1 MQSHLQEILVQLG
14 EVNHAIDD
22 IIGYLNQMEDDL
34 NQFDKI
40 YGDPGHVILH
50 LRKIQVVLVLFR
62 VMCDPDR
69 GSGCFNVRYINA
81 RLHVS
86 GRRMMTLTKTVMII
100 SNDDI

>member
-50 LRKIQVVLVLFR
+50 LRKIQVVPVLFR

-69 GSGCFNVRYINA
+69 DQDVLMCAILMHACTYQGEG
-81 RLHVS
+81 
-86 GRRMMTLTKTVMII
+86 
-100 SNDDI
+100 